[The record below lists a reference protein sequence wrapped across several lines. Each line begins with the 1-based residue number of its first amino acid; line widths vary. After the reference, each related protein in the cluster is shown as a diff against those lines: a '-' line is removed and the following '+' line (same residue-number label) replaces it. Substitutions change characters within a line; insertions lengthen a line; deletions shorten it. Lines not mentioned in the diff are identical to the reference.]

1 MEMKDLRET
10 KVLEDVLD
18 QPILYLQI
26 EELQVLKDLLD
37 FKEILVGFIN

>member
-26 EELQVLKDLLD
+26 EGLQVLKDL
-37 FKEILVGFIN
+37 